1 MVHVRLPYRIPLTLG
16 TLGLLAV
23 VAGCGRDARQSDVDA
38 LRKEV
43 ADLKQAQ
50 AQMQAALSALQAK
63 TSGAPAAA
71 SAAPAVL
78 PAVPGAAATSD
89 DAPKREPIYRLPINF
104 APRKGPD
111 VAAVTVVEFADF
123 QCPFC
128 KQNAGLGNKL
138 LEEFPN
144 DVQFAFKHYPL
155 GKHPQAFEAAKA
167 GWAAH
172 QQGKF
177 WEMHDAIYAGDIQ
190 RLSPEILR
198 GYAQGIGLDMA
209 KYDADVASDKATQ
222 AVSFDKMLAKAS
234 KVGGTPTYFVN
245 GKRVSDAS
253 AASVRAKVQQEI
265 DAFRAQVKP

>member
-1 MVHVRLPYRIPLTLG
+1 VTHVRLPYRITLTLG
-16 TLGLLAV
+16 TFGLLAIL
-23 VAGCGRDARQSDVDA
+23 AGCGRGANQGEVEA

-43 ADLKQAQ
+43 ADLKQAN
-50 AQMQAALSALQAK
+50 AQLQTALASLQGKA
-63 TSGAPAAA
+63 TGAPM
-71 SAAPAVL
+71 AP
-78 PAVPGAAATSD
+78 PGVPGTVPAAGG
-89 DAPKREPIYRLPINF
+89 APGDGAKREAIYRIPVNF
-104 APRKGPD
+104 APRKGPP

-128 KQNAGLGNKL
+128 KSNAGLPGKL

-144 DVQFAFKHYPL
+144 DVQFAFKNYPL

-177 WEMHDAIYAGDIQ
+177 WEMHDTIYSGDIQ
-190 RLSPEILR
+190 NLSPEVLR
-198 GYAQGIGLDMA
+198 GYAQRIGLDMA
-209 KYDADVASDKATQ
+209 RYDADIASDKATQ
-222 AVSFDKMLAKAS
+222 AISFDKMLAKAS

-253 AASVRAKVQQEI
+253 PASVRAKVQQEI
-265 DAFRAQVKP
+265 EAFRAQVKP